1 MGGTGRSG
9 SSSRSTS
16 RERKKSRRERSSRRK
31 SSSQH
36 GISEVMAAIQSLKV
50 SNENAI
56 GAISNQLGVLSTN
69 VDNKF
74 QEVHTKID
82 DMDERINLLEQN
94 KVPDGP
100 WGSGPGDIAA
110 SSVLNPF
117 AQPAP
122 SVPHPISPWE
132 RIPDPNIVKV
142 TTEGRI
148 KVPFGG
154 VEQVVFDYAREI
166 GIPKEVIS
174 VTGNELGSVFVVK
187 AGGLTPSDV
196 VKDLLKRV
204 KLPNGGGWR
213 AFSTLDP
220 NKNSVNLFLNPDKN
234 NKQQKLEGATKRLTN
249 LLKGKYP
256 LLNLYGRRSEGII
269 TCAYKK
275 LAVLTA
281 SPDKVSVSWDPK
293 ILKSSGI
300 EHTPIAKAFLEDENV
315 QWCS

>member
-1 MGGTGRSG
+1 M
-9 SSSRSTS
+9 
-16 RERKKSRRERSSRRK
+16 E
-31 SSSQH
+31 
-36 GISEVMAAIQSLKV
+36 AIESLKV

-56 GAISNQLGVLSTN
+56 GAISTQLAEASTN

-74 QEVHTKID
+74 EEVHNKID
-82 DMDERINLLEQN
+82 DMHERINVLEQN
-94 KVPDGP
+94 KAPDGP

-110 SSVLNPF
+110 SSNRNPF
-117 AQPAP
+117 PQPAP

-132 RIPDPNIVKV
+132 RIPDPFIVMV
-142 TTEGRI
+142 TTEGRA
-148 KVPFGG
+148 KVHLGG
-154 VEQVVFDYAREI
+154 VEQVVFEYAKEI

-187 AGGLTPSDV
+187 AGGVTPSGV

-213 AFSTLDP
+213 EFSTLDP
-220 NKNSVNLFLNPDKN
+220 NKKSVKLFLNPDKN

-249 LLKGKYP
+249 LLKEKYP

-269 TCAYKK
+269 TCAYKT

-281 SPDKVSVSWDPK
+281 SPDKVTVSWDPK
-293 ILKSSGI
+293 ILTSSSI
-300 EHTPIAKAFLEDENV
+300 EHSPITKVFLEDENV

>member
-56 GAISNQLGVLSTN
+56 GAISNQLAEVSTN

-82 DMDERINLLEQN
+82 DMQERITVLEQT

-100 WGSGPGDIAA
+100 WGSGPGDFAA
-110 SSVLNPF
+110 SSAVNPF
-117 AQPAP
+117 PQPAP
-122 SVPHPISPWE
+122 SVPLALSPWE

-142 TTEGRI
+142 TTDGRV
-148 KVPFGG
+148 KVPLGG
-154 VEQVVFDYAREI
+154 VEQVVFEYAKEI

-187 AGGLTPSDV
+187 AGGLSPSGV
-196 VKDLLKRV
+196 VNDLLKRV

-213 AFSTLDP
+213 EFSTLDP
-220 NKNSVNLFLNPDKN
+220 NKKSVKLFLNPDKN

-249 LLKGKYP
+249 LLKEKYP

-269 TCAYKK
+269 TCAFKT

-281 SPDKVSVSWDPK
+281 SPDKVTVSWSPK
-293 ILKSSGI
+293 ILASSRI
-300 EHTPIAKAFLEDENV
+300 EHSPIAKQFLEDENV